1 MDPLDQARL
10 RKNHTKLLE
19 NMESPHLVHYLY
31 EKGVLTLDDIE
42 RVEARTTTRDKNF
55 QLLTMLPRRGGDAY
69 EHFIAALKDQKV
81 KVYDELVELLEK
93 TDISDV
99 DPKKFSSSS
108 SSTQGGASG
117 VTTFTTRSTANTMQV
132 ANTSIVHGSG
142 NIVINTG
149 SGCTINR
156 YTGTGLPPPKSAG
169 RGAIRK
175 PPNAR
180 K

>member
-1 MDPLDQARL
+1 MDPYDQARL
-10 RKNHTKLLE
+10 RKNHTKLLD
-19 NMESPHLVHYLY
+19 NIESPHLIHYLF
-31 EKGVLTLDDIE
+31 EKEVLSIDDLE
-42 RVEARTTTRDKNF
+42 RIEARTTTRDKNF
-55 QLLTMLPRRGGDAY
+55 QLLTMLPRRGEGAY
-69 EHFIAALKDQKV
+69 GHFVGALKDQKV

-93 TDISDV
+93 TDVSDV
-99 DPKKFSSSS
+99 DPKKSSS

-132 ANTSIVHGSG
+132 CNTSIVRGSG

-156 YTGTGLPPPKSAG
+156 YTNVPPPKPVG

-175 PPNAR
+175 PPNP
-180 K
+180 KK

>member
-1 MDPLDQARL
+1 MDPYDQARL

-19 NMESPHLVHYLY
+19 NIESPHLVHYLY
-31 EKGVLTLDDIE
+31 EKEVLSLDDIE
-42 RVEARTTTRDKNF
+42 RIEAKTTTKDKNF
-55 QLLTMLPRRGGDAY
+55 KLLTMLPRRGEGAY
-69 EHFIAALKDQKV
+69 EHFVGALKDQKV

-93 TDISDV
+93 TDVSDV

-108 SSTQGGASG
+108 SSSSLEGASG
-117 VTTFTTRSTANTMQV
+117 VTTFTTRSTANTVQV
-132 ANTSIVHGSG
+132 SNTSIVRGSG

-156 YTGTGLPPPKSAG
+156 YTGPPPPRPMG
-169 RGAIRK
+169 RGAVRK
-175 PPNAR
+175 PPDPR